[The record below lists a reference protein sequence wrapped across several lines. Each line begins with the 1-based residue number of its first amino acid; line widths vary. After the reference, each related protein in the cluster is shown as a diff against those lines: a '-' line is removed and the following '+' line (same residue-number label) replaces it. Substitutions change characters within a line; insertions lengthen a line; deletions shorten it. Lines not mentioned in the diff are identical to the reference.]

1 MIVSA
6 RERCQLR
13 VSPASSPS
21 YPFYPHHLRAP
32 IFRSTMPAVPQE
44 ALYPSR
50 SGAGSFLGRQ
60 LYQRCPPPAIVLGV
74 TPTGVEVAAA
84 AAKAMSCS
92 FDVIVG
98 ASI

>member
-1 MIVSA
+1 
-6 RERCQLR
+6 
-13 VSPASSPS
+13 
-21 YPFYPHHLRAP
+21 
-32 IFRSTMPAVPQE
+32 MPAVPPE

-98 ASI
+98 ASIRLEGLGVIGALAEDGDAVVDTAFQPRCGLIQPSSGP